1 MVSRDEREVMIQ
13 ELLDRTTLPREYVE
27 EVVAISL
34 GESEGDVVPTRPLS
48 PEEWRRIGRGIT
60 AEEAL
65 ERMRQRAKES
75 EQIAREG

>member
-1 MVSRDEREVMIQ
+1 MVSRDEREAMVQ
-13 ELLDRTTLPREYVE
+13 ELVDRTTLPREYAE

-48 PEEWRRIGRGIT
+48 QEEWRRMGRGIT

-65 ERMRQRAKES
+65 KRMRQRALGGAS
-75 EQIAREG
+75 SGNG